1 MLQNNEIT
9 LQGVTMN
16 LVIKNLVVKNL
27 AIKNTVPQFLI
38 TLFLLLCIVSCS
50 TPEEK
55 AEKYYEKG
63 MALLATDPDKAKLEF
78 QNALQI
84 KKNMTKAMYGI
95 ALVAEQK
102 GDWKATFGLMNKVLQ
117 QDPKHVDALVKT
129 GQLLLAGGKL
139 DIALD
144 RSNSALKLDKNNVPA
159 LNLHAAVQLKL
170 NDAKGA
176 IEYANLALAK
186 DPGNQDAYVVLAS
199 ERLVAKDEAKAIE
212 YLDKALAKDEKNLS
226 IHLIKIK
233 ALESLSRTKE
243 VEQNL
248 QKVIK
253 LFPESTYARKTYAQ
267 FLLKFE
273 RKDEAEQ
280 QLRAITAYA
289 PKDIQPK
296 LDVVKFLIAT
306 KGAEAGRQEL
316 EHFVKKEPENYELAF
331 ALTNL
336 YRAQNDPAAEDKLL
350 NQISEK
356 AGDTINGF
364 KARGLIANKL
374 ILAGKKE
381 QASLLLNSILEA
393 DKSNQQALTLRAG
406 LALQAKKYDD
416 AIADLRAV
424 LGDSPDYSKAALMLA
439 TAHEA
444 SNSPEL
450 AEAHYLKA
458 FESSKF
464 APEYGMP
471 YVDFLMRRKQPERAE
486 KVLQD
491 MLEAN
496 PSDALV
502 MRALAQFKISRGDY
516 VGAQALADKAKK
528 IGASSPVTDQ
538 IIGAIS
544 LSKNDVEGT
553 ISAFK
558 RAYEA
563 NPNDAE
569 SLVVIVKS
577 YVQAGKPNEALAFID
592 NVLKANPNNM
602 VAKIIQGQLYTLAGN
617 QQQASQV
624 FNEIIQAQPNNPVG
638 YQQLAILQ
646 QSQNKMAEAETTV
659 NNGLIGSPK
668 DFALKLSQASIFE
681 ATKRFDEA
689 IKVYEEM
696 ILVRPDSDIL
706 ANNLASLLTDHRTD
720 KPSMTRAY
728 ELAKISKDSQIPQ
741 FLDTYGW
748 ASYKTGNFDEA
759 EKALKTAIAKSP
771 EVAIFHYHLAKVYLA
786 KNDNAQAKQTLQDV
800 IKYSKNQQLDE
811 KDEVNQLLKTL

>member
-1 MLQNNEIT
+1 MDHAVKKT
-9 LQGVTMN
+9 LPN
-16 LVIKNLVVKNL
+16 IL
-27 AIKNTVPQFLI
+27 AA
-38 TLFLLLCIVSCS
+38 LFLLFCIVACS

-63 MALLATDPDKAKLEF
+63 MALLETDPDKAKLEF

-144 RSNSALKLDKNNVPA
+144 RSNNALKLDKNNVPA
-159 LNLHAAVQLKL
+159 LNLHAAVLLKL

-212 YLDKALAKDEKNLS
+212 YLDKALAKNEKNLS

-233 ALESLSRTKE
+233 ALENLSRTKE

-248 QKVIK
+248 QRVIK
-253 LFPESTYARKTYAQ
+253 LFPDSAYARKTYAQ

-273 RKDEAEQ
+273 RKEEAEQ
-280 QLRAITAYA
+280 QLRAIAASA

-306 KGAEAGRQEL
+306 KGAEAGRKEL
-316 EHFVKKEPENYELAF
+316 EGFVKKEPENYELAF

-336 YRAQNDPAAEDKLL
+336 YRAQNNPAEEDKLL
-350 NQISEK
+350 NQISET
-356 AGDTINGF
+356 AGDTANGF

-374 ILAGKKE
+374 ILAGKKDE
-381 QASLLLNSILEA
+381 ASKLLNAIIEA

-406 LALQAKKYDD
+406 LALEAKKYDE

-424 LGDSPDYSKAALMLA
+424 LGDSPDNSKAALMLA

-450 AEAHYLKA
+450 AEEHYLKA

-486 KVLQD
+486 KALQD
-491 MLEAN
+491 MLETN
-496 PSDALV
+496 PNDVLV

-516 VGAQALADKAKK
+516 VGAQELADKAKK
-528 IGASSPVTDQ
+528 IGASSSVTDQ

-577 YVQAGKPNEALAFID
+577 YVQAGKPKEALVFID
-592 NVLKANPNNM
+592 SVLKANPNNR

-624 FNEIIQAQPNNPVG
+624 YNEIIQAQPNNPEG

-646 QSQNKMAEAETTV
+646 QSQNLLAEAEATV
-659 NNGLIGSPK
+659 NKGLIASPK

-696 ILVRPDSDIL
+696 IVVRPDSDIL

-720 KPSMTRAY
+720 KASMTRAY

-786 KNDNAQAKQTLQDV
+786 KKDNAQAKQALQDV
-800 IKYSKNQQLDE
+800 IKYSKNQQLGE
-811 KDEVNQLLKTL
+811 IDEVNQLLKTL

>member
-9 LQGVTMN
+9 FQGVAIQGVTMN
-16 LVIKNLVVKNL
+16 QIVKNIL
-27 AIKNTVPQFLI
+27 PNILI
-38 TLFLLLCIVSCS
+38 PLFLLICIVSCS
-50 TPEEK
+50 SPEEK

-63 MALLATDPDKAKLEF
+63 MALLEKDPDKAKLEF

-102 GDWKATFGLMNKVLQ
+102 GDWKATFGLMDKVLQ
-117 QDPKHVDALVKT
+117 QDPKHVEALVKT
-129 GQLLLAGGKL
+129 GQLLLGGGKL
-139 DIALD
+139 DVALE
-144 RSNSALKLDKNNVPA
+144 RSNRALELDKNNVPA

-170 NDAKGA
+170 GDSKGA

-199 ERLVAKDEAKAIE
+199 ERLLAKDEAKAIE
-212 YLDKALAKDEKNLS
+212 YLDKALAKNEKNLS

-233 ALESLSRTKE
+233 ALENLSRTKE

-248 QKVIK
+248 QRVIK
-253 LFPESTYARKTYAQ
+253 LFPDSAYARKTYAQ
-267 FLLKFE
+267 FLLKYE
-273 RKDEAEQ
+273 RKEEAEQ
-280 QLRAITAYA
+280 QLRAIVVSA

-306 KGAEAGRQEL
+306 KGAEAGRKEL
-316 EHFVKKEPENYELAF
+316 ESFVKKEPENYELAF
-331 ALTNL
+331 ALIDL
-336 YRAQNDPAAEDKLL
+336 YRVQKHQIDEDKLL
-350 NQISEK
+350 NQISQK
-356 AGDTINGF
+356 AGDTPNGF
-364 KARGLIANKL
+364 KARGLIAYNL
-374 ILAGKKE
+374 ILAGKKDE
-381 QASLLLNSILEA
+381 ANKLLNKVLEA
-393 DKSNQQALTLRAG
+393 DKSNQQALTLRAN
-406 LALQAKKYDD
+406 LAIDAKNYDA

-424 LGDSPDYSKAALMLA
+424 LSDSPDYSKAALMLA

-444 SNSPEL
+444 SGSPEL
-450 AEAHYLKA
+450 AEEHYLKA
-458 FESSKF
+458 FESSKLT
-464 APEYGMP
+464 PEYGMP

-486 KVLQD
+486 KALQD
-491 MLEAN
+491 MSDAN
-496 PSDALV
+496 PNNALV
-502 MRALAQFKISRGDY
+502 MRALAQFKISRGDF
-516 VGAQALADKAKK
+516 VGAQELADKAKK
-528 IGASSPVTDQ
+528 IGANSTVTDQ
-538 IIGAIS
+538 ILGAIS

-563 NPNDAE
+563 NPNDSE

-577 YVQAGKPNEALAFID
+577 YVQAGKPKEALAFID
-592 NVLKANPNNM
+592 NVLKANPSNT
-602 VAKIIQGQLYTLAGN
+602 VAKIIQGQLYTLTGN
-617 QQQASQV
+617 HQQASQA
-624 FNEIIQAQPNNPVG
+624 FNEIIQAQPNNPAG

-646 QSQNKMAEAETTV
+646 QSQNQMAEAEITV
-659 NNGLIGSPK
+659 NKGLIASPK

-681 ATKRFDEA
+681 TTKRFEEA

-696 ILVRPDSDIL
+696 MIVRPDSDIL

-720 KPSMTRAY
+720 KASMSRAY
-728 ELAKISKDSQIPQ
+728 ELAKVSKDSQIPQ

-759 EKALKTAIAKSP
+759 EKALKTAIVKSP
-771 EVAIFHYHLAKVYLA
+771 EVAIFHYHLAKIYLA
-786 KNDNAQAKQTLQDV
+786 KNDNAQAKQALQNV
-800 IKYSKNQQLDE
+800 IKYSKNQQIDE

>member
-748 ASYKTGNFDEA
+748 ASYKTGNLDEA

-771 EVAIFHYHLAKVYLA
+771 EVAIFHYHLAKIYLA
-786 KNDNAQAKQTLQDV
+786 KNDNAQAKQALQNV
-800 IKYSKNQQLDE
+800 IKYSNNQHIDE

>member
-1 MLQNNEIT
+1 MDQA
-9 LQGVTMN
+9 
-16 LVIKNLVVKNL
+16 VK
-27 AIKNTVPQFLI
+27 KTVPNIL
-38 TLFLLLCIVSCS
+38 TALFLLFCIVSCS
-50 TPEEK
+50 SPEEK

-63 MALLATDPDKAKLEF
+63 MVLLETDPDKAKLEF

-117 QDPKHVDALVKT
+117 QDPKHVAALVKT

-139 DIALD
+139 DIALE
-144 RSNSALKLDKNNVPA
+144 RSNKALELDKNNVPA

-170 NDAKGA
+170 DDPKGA

-199 ERLVAKDEAKAIE
+199 ERLLAKDEAKAIE
-212 YLDKALAKDEKNLS
+212 YLDKALAKNEKNLS

-233 ALESLSRTKE
+233 ALENLSRTKE
-243 VEQNL
+243 VEQSL
-248 QKVIK
+248 QRVIK
-253 LFPESTYARKTYAQ
+253 LFPDSAYARKTYAQ

-280 QLRAITAYA
+280 QLRAIAVSA
-289 PKDIQPK
+289 PKDMQPK

-306 KGAEAGRQEL
+306 KGAEAGRKEL
-316 EHFVKKEPENYELAF
+316 EGFVKKEPENYELAF

-336 YRAQNDPAAEDKLL
+336 YRAQNNPTEEDKLL
-350 NQISEK
+350 NQISET
-356 AGDTINGF
+356 AGDTVNGF

-374 ILAGKKE
+374 VVVGKKE
-381 QASLLLNSILEA
+381 EASKLLNAILEA

-406 LALQAKKYDD
+406 LALDAKNYDA

-424 LGDSPDYSKAALMLA
+424 LGDSPDFSKAALMLA

-444 SNSPEL
+444 SGSPEL
-450 AEAHYLKA
+450 AEEHYLKA

-471 YVDFLMRRKQPERAE
+471 YVDFLIRRKQPERAE
-486 KVLQD
+486 KALQD
-491 MLEAN
+491 M
-496 PSDALV
+496 SDAYPNNAFV
-502 MRALAQFKISRGDY
+502 MRALAQFKISRGDFI
-516 VGAQALADKAKK
+516 GAQELADKAKK
-528 IGASSPVTDQ
+528 IGASSTVTDQ

-544 LSKNDVEGT
+544 LSKNDAEGT

-558 RAYEA
+558 RAFEA
-563 NPNDAE
+563 NPNDSE
-569 SLVVIVKS
+569 SLIVIVKS
-577 YVQAGKPNEALAFID
+577 YVQAGKPKEALVFID
-592 NVLKANPNNM
+592 NVLKANPSNM
-602 VAKIIQGQLYTLAGN
+602 VAKIIQGQLYTLTGDK
-617 QQQASQV
+617 QLASQA
-624 FNEIIQAQPNNPVG
+624 FNEIIQAQPNNPAG
-638 YQQLAILQ
+638 YQQLALLQ
-646 QSQNKMAEAETTV
+646 QSQNQIAEAEITV
-659 NNGLIGSPK
+659 NKGLIASPK

-696 ILVRPDSDIL
+696 MIVRPDSDIL
-706 ANNLASLLTDHRTD
+706 ANNLASLLTDHRAD
-720 KPSMTRAY
+720 KASLNRAY

-786 KNDNAQAKQTLQDV
+786 KNDNAQAKQALQNV
-800 IKYSKNQQLDE
+800 IKYSKNQQINE

>member
-1 MLQNNEIT
+1 MDQA
-9 LQGVTMN
+9 
-16 LVIKNLVVKNL
+16 VK
-27 AIKNTVPQFLI
+27 KTVPNILAAI
-38 TLFLLLCIVSCS
+38 FLLFCIVSCS

-63 MALLATDPDKAKLEF
+63 MALLETDPDKAKLEF
-78 QNALQI
+78 QNALQL

-139 DIALD
+139 DFALE
-144 RSNSALKLDKNNVPA
+144 RSNSALRLDKNNVPA
-159 LNLHAAVQLKL
+159 INLHAAVLLKL

-212 YLDKALAKDEKNLS
+212 HLDKALAKNEKNLS

-233 ALESLSRTKE
+233 ALENLSRTKE

-248 QKVIK
+248 QRVIK
-253 LFPESTYARKTYAQ
+253 LFPDSVYARKTYAQ

-273 RKDEAEQ
+273 RKQEAEQ
-280 QLRAITAYA
+280 QVRAIAASA
-289 PKDIQPK
+289 PKDIQAK

-306 KGAEAGRQEL
+306 KGAEAGRKEL
-316 EHFVKKEPENYELAF
+316 EGFVKKEPENYELAF

-336 YRAQNDPAAEDKLL
+336 YRAQNNPTEEDKLL

-356 AGDTINGF
+356 AGDTLNGF
-364 KARGLIANKL
+364 KARGLIASKL
-374 ILAGKKE
+374 IMAGKKE
-381 QASLLLNSILEA
+381 EASKLLNAILEA
-393 DKSNQQALTLRAG
+393 DKSNQLALTLRAG
-406 LALQAKKYDD
+406 LALEAKKYDE

-444 SNSPEL
+444 SGSPEL
-450 AEAHYLKA
+450 ADEHFLKS

-486 KVLQD
+486 KALQD

-496 PSDALV
+496 PNDALV
-502 MRALAQFKISRGDY
+502 MRALAQLKISRGDY
-516 VGAQALADKAKK
+516 IGAQELADKAKK
-528 IGASSPVTDQ
+528 IGASNPVTDQ
-538 IIGAIS
+538 IMGAIS
-544 LSKNDVEGT
+544 LSKNDAEGT

-558 RAYEA
+558 RAFDA
-563 NPNDAE
+563 NPNDSE

-577 YVQAGKPNEALAFID
+577 YVQDGKPKEALAFIN
-592 NVLKANPNNM
+592 NVLATNPNNV

-617 QQQASQV
+617 QLQASQA
-624 FNEIIQAQPNNPVG
+624 FNEIIQAQPNSPVG

-646 QSQNKMAEAETTV
+646 QSQNQLAEAETTV

-689 IKVYEEM
+689 IKVYEDM

-720 KPSMTRAY
+720 KASMDRAY

-748 ASYKTGNFDEA
+748 ASYKTGKLDEA

-771 EVAIFHYHLAKVYLA
+771 DVAIFHYHLAKIYLA
-786 KNDNAQAKQTLQDV
+786 KNDNAQAKQALQNV
-800 IKYSKNQQLDE
+800 ITYSKNQKVNE
-811 KDEVNQLLKTL
+811 IDEVNQLLKTL

>member
-1 MLQNNEIT
+1 MDQT
-9 LQGVTMN
+9 L
-16 LVIKNLVVKNL
+16 KK
-27 AIKNTVPQFLI
+27 TVPNILAA
-38 TLFLLLCIVSCS
+38 LFLLFCIVACS

-55 AEKYYEKG
+55 AEKYYQKG
-63 MALLATDPDKAKLEF
+63 MALLETDPDKAKLEF

-144 RSNSALKLDKNNVPA
+144 RSNNALKLDKNNVPA
-159 LNLHAAVQLKL
+159 LNLHAAVLLKL

-212 YLDKALAKDEKNLS
+212 YLDKALAKNEKNLS

-233 ALESLSRTKE
+233 ALENLSRTKD

-248 QKVIK
+248 QRVIK
-253 LFPESTYARKTYAQ
+253 LFPDSAYARKTYAQ

-273 RKDEAEQ
+273 RKEEAEQ
-280 QLRAITAYA
+280 QLRAIAASA

-296 LDVVKFLIAT
+296 LDVVRFLIAT
-306 KGAEAGRQEL
+306 KGAEAGRKEL
-316 EHFVKKEPENYELAF
+316 EGFVKKEPENYELAF

-336 YRAQNDPAAEDKLL
+336 YSAQNDPTAEDKLL

-374 ILAGKKE
+374 IVAGKKE
-381 QASLLLNSILEA
+381 EASKLLNTILQA

-406 LALQAKKYDD
+406 LALEAKKYDE

-424 LGDSPDYSKAALMLA
+424 LGDSPDNSKAALMLA

-450 AEAHYLKA
+450 AEEHYLKA

-486 KVLQD
+486 KALLD

-502 MRALAQFKISRGDY
+502 MRALAQLKISRGDY

-528 IGASSPVTDQ
+528 IGASTSVTDQ

-563 NPNDAE
+563 NPNDSE

-577 YVQAGKPNEALAFID
+577 YVQAGKPKEAQTFID
-592 NVLKANPNNM
+592 SVLKANPNNR
-602 VAKIIQGQLYTLAGN
+602 VAKIIQGQLYALAGN
-617 QQQASQV
+617 NVQASQA
-624 FNEIIQAQPNNPVG
+624 FNEIIQAQPNNPEG

-646 QSQNKMAEAETTV
+646 QSQNQMAEAEATV
-659 NNGLIGSPK
+659 NKGLIASPK

-681 ATKRFDEA
+681 ATKRFDDA

-696 ILVRPDSDIL
+696 IVVRPDSDIL
-706 ANNLASLLTDHRTD
+706 ANNLASLLTDYRTD
-720 KPSMTRAY
+720 KASMTRAY

-748 ASYKTGNFDEA
+748 ASYKTGNLEEA
-759 EKALKTAIAKSP
+759 EKALKTAISKSP
-771 EVAIFHYHLAKVYLA
+771 EMAIFHYHLAKIYLA
-786 KNDNAQAKQTLQDV
+786 KNDNAQAKQALQNV
-800 IKYSKNQQLDE
+800 IKYSKNQQINE